1 MDPPPTG
8 MEDENAVLLY
18 VTFSGESGKPGVTT
32 PINNV
37 YGILADGSYA
47 NTKDLLDTTDVTLN
61 ELRGMAFSADGKQLF
76 LANAH
81 KSSNQIL
88 VFGPMGTSPASTPY
102 LSEFASP
109 GTTKDAT
116 GLMHPYQPVL
126 DESGNV
132 YVSSQDT
139 FVVTGFSSSGGDAPV
154 GTVRA
159 TPSFWSSEKYQN
171 NNLYQ
176 GTWAPADETSQ
187 AKHPP
192 KKIKSSNGGLTAPRG
207 IVASSSLNRLYVA
220 DNTDNSVKSYDL
232 TTGEFY
238 GKVAEFSTGRPV
250 GLALDATQGRLYV
263 TVETS
268 MDVHVIDVLTSKS
281 AICDSS
287 CPQAKIITTKEPNA
301 VLNEPAGIVIFP
313 TVSANTDT
321 VELYVNSR
329 LGLVINHY
337 VYDFNAGALTASSTF
352 ATGFTDTPEQLI
364 AAPR

>member
-1 MDPPPTG
+1 MDPPTTG
-8 MEDENAVLLY
+8 AENAVLLY
-18 VTFSGESGKPGVTT
+18 ITFSGESGKPGVTE

-37 YGILADGSYA
+37 YGIRADGSYA
-47 NTKDLLDTTDVTLN
+47 NTKDLLNTTDVTLN
-61 ELRGMAFSADGKQLF
+61 ELRGMAFSTDGKQLF

-81 KSSNQIL
+81 KSLNQIL

-102 LSEFASP
+102 VSEFASP
-109 GTTKDAT
+109 ATANAT

-126 DESGNV
+126 DGSGNV

-139 FVVTGFSSSGGDAPV
+139 FVVTGFSSSGGSEPA

-159 TPSFWSSEKYQN
+159 TPAFWSGEKYQN

-187 AKHPP
+187 AAHPP
-192 KKIKSSNGGLTAPRG
+192 KKIKSSNGGLKAPRG
-207 IVASSSLNRLYVA
+207 IVVSSALNRLYVA

-232 TTGEFY
+232 TTGEYY

-268 MDVHVIDVLTSKS
+268 MDVHVIDVLTSS
-281 AICDSS
+281 SGICDSS
-287 CPQAKIITTKEPNA
+287 CSQNKIITTQEPNA
-301 VLNEPAGIVIFP
+301 VLNEPSGIVIFP

-329 LGLVINHY
+329 LGLVINRY

-364 AAPR
+364 AAPL